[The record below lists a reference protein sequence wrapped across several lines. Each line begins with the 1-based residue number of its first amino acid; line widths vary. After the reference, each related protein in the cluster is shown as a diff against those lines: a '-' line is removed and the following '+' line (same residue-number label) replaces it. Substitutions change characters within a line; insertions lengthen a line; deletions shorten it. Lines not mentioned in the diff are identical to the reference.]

1 MANYFEIEPIKD
13 RPKIL
18 IGDCIHFVAGTCVS
32 NSSPARVRMIW
43 GKAGPLDCDDC
54 IGATSSTK
62 EELTQFI
69 T

>member
-43 GKAGPLDCDDC
+43 GKAGPMQGLFPLCEPTYMKLRLVG
-54 IGATSSTK
+54 I
-62 EELTQFI
+62 
-69 T
+69 